1 VSTGTAAGCEFARGD
16 QALDLRQHRRRE
28 KIQKIDEVRR
38 ASHTGCNGQEEPDQA
53 WHAAEAEAEAEACHA
68 SVLAWAIGAAARTDT
83 DATNT
88 AVNRGYAFFDVKA
101 VDSEQRIIEGFASTP
116 TPDRG
121 GDVMEPSG
129 AQFVLPVPFL
139 WFHDDR
145 NPIGQVFSA
154 DVRPD
159 GIYIKAQVS
168 KVTTPGRLKTLVD
181 EAWAAF
187 TAKPPLVRGL
197 SIGWKSLEEAPIK
210 GTTFTRVLKWIWGE
224 LSAVTVPM
232 NTNATILAV
241 KQCDLAASGLNSPGV
256 SGTSTVVRLQKAA
269 PRMTIQEQITQ
280 FENTRAAKAARMNEL
295 MTKAGET
302 GSTLDVAASEEH
314 DTLGGE
320 VKSIDIHLTRL
331 HEMEKMNLAAATRVT
346 NTTPSVTASD
356 LRGGGSPYQSVTV
369 KANVPK
375 GTAFARMCMAMAA
388 GHGDSYQ
395 TLQHAKQ
402 WKDSTPEVEQMVE
415 HMWRTKAAVAV
426 GTTTDA
432 TWAGPLVVTQPLNEF
447 LELLRP
453 RTLLGRIPGLRQ
465 VPFNVS
471 VPSQTTGG
479 TYGWVG
485 QNKPKPVTKADYAT
499 VTVPFAKAA
508 GIIVLSE
515 ELVTLSTPSAEA
527 LVREEMIAGM
537 GAFLDV
543 QFNDPA
549 VAVAAN
555 VSPASITNG
564 ASTAAASGVTAAA
577 AKADL
582 AASIAVFTAANIPLE
597 GSVWLMSDSNAFG
610 LSVSLNALGQPLFPG
625 ITAQGGT
632 LFGMPV
638 VVSNNVSTRVILVHA
653 PSILFADEGGVRID
667 VSREASVQMDSAPT
681 DTVDA
686 TTVYLSLWQRNLIG
700 LKAERMI
707 TWIRARTA
715 AVRYI
720 TSAAYVG
727 T

>member
-1 VSTGTAAGCEFARGD
+1 VGVHRAYAILHVK
-16 QALDLRQHRRRE
+16 ALDDDKRIISGIATTPEPDRMGDVIEPLGVSFKNPLPLLLHHDTKQPVGFTTLKKPTKDGVE
-28 KIQKIDEVRR
+28 FTATLPSIDE
-38 ASHTGCNGQEEPDQA
+38 P
-53 WHAAEAEAEAEACHA
+53 
-68 SVLAWAIGAAARTDT
+68 GALK
-83 DATNT
+83 
-88 AVNRGYAFFDVKA
+88 NR
-101 VDSEQRIIEGFASTP
+101 
-116 TPDRG
+116 
-121 GDVMEPSG
+121 
-129 AQFVLPVPFL
+129 
-139 WFHDDR
+139 
-145 NPIGQVFSA
+145 
-154 DVRPD
+154 
-159 GIYIKAQVS
+159 
-168 KVTTPGRLKTLVD
+168 VD
-181 EAWAAF
+181 EAWQSIKA
-187 TAKPPLVRGL
+187 GL
-197 SIGWKSLEEAPIK
+197 IPGVSIGFRSIEEAFNKDTGGFRFLKSEVVELSLVTIPANASASIHTIKSLDTA
-210 GTTFTRVLKWIWGE
+210 
-224 LSAVTVPM
+224 
-232 NTNATILAV
+232 
-241 KQCDLAASGLNSPGV
+241 DLAASGLHAPGV
-256 SGTSTVVRLQKAA
+256 SGSLPVVRAGKAA
-269 PRMTIQEQITQ
+269 QKMADQSIADQITA
-280 FENTRAAKAARMNEL
+280 FENTRAARAARMNEIQ
-295 MTKAGET
+295 TKAAGRTKDEAEREEFDTIEREIASIDRELVDLRKMET
-302 GSTLDVAASEEH
+302 VNLAKATAITSTTSQIAASE
-314 DTLGGE
+314 
-320 VKSIDIHLTRL
+320 
-331 HEMEKMNLAAATRVT
+331 
-346 NTTPSVTASD
+346 
-356 LRGGGSPYQSVTV
+356 LRSPFQHVTV

-395 TLQHAKQ
+395 TLQYAKQ

-447 LELLRP
+447 LEMLRP

-564 ASTAAASGVTAAA
+564 AATAAATGVTAAA
-577 AKADL
+577 AKLDL
-582 AASIAVFTAANIPLE
+582 AGRVAVFAAANIPLD

-610 LSVSLNALGQPLFPG
+610 LSMSMNALGQPLFPG
-625 ITAQGGT
+625 MTAQGGT

-638 VVSNNVSTRVILVHA
+638 VVSNSLSTRVVLVHA
-653 PSILFADEGGVRID
+653 PSILYADEGGVRID

-707 TWIRARTA
+707 TWIRARSA
-715 AVRYI
+715 AVTYL
-720 TSAAYVG
+720 TAAAYVG

>member
-1 VSTGTAAGCEFARGD
+1 MN
-16 QALDLRQHRRRE
+16 
-28 KIQKIDEVRR
+28 R
-38 ASHTGCNGQEEPDQA
+38 AYSLLH
-53 WHAAEAEAEAEACHA
+53 
-68 SVLAWAIGAAARTDT
+68 
-83 DATNT
+83 
-88 AVNRGYAFFDVKA
+88 VKA
-101 VDSEQRIIEGFASTP
+101 VDADQRIISGIATTPEPDRAGDIIEPLGVSFTNPLPLLLFHDAKKPVGFATFKKP
-116 TPDRG
+116 TKTGIAFQATLPTIDEPGTLKDR
-121 GDVMEPSG
+121 
-129 AQFVLPVPFL
+129 
-139 WFHDDR
+139 
-145 NPIGQVFSA
+145 
-154 DVRPD
+154 
-159 GIYIKAQVS
+159 
-168 KVTTPGRLKTLVD
+168 VD
-181 EAWAAF
+181 EAWQSVKAG
-187 TAKPPLVRGL
+187 LVSGV
-197 SIGWKSLEEAPIK
+197 SIGFRSIEEAFNK
-210 GTTFTRVLKWIWGE
+210 ETNGFRFLKTEVME
-224 LSAVTVPM
+224 LSLVTVPA
-232 NTNATILAV
+232 NASATIHSIKAL
-241 KQCDLAASGLNSPGV
+241 DLAASGLHLPGV
-256 SGTSTVVRLQKAA
+256 TGLPVVTAVKAA
-269 PRMTIQEQITQ
+269 KPMTIPEQITQ
-280 FENTRAAKAARMNEL
+280 FEHTRAAKAARMTEL
-295 MTKAGET
+295 MEASAKT
-302 GSTLDVAASEEH
+302 GSTLDDAQTQEYDGLA
-314 DTLGGE
+314 LE
-320 VKSIDIHLTRL
+320 VKSVDAHLVRL
-331 HEMEKMNLAAATRVT
+331 HDQEQLNVLKATPIVT
-346 NTTPSVTASD
+346 TTHNSLTASE
-356 LRGGGSPYQSVTV
+356 LRGGGVPVITV

-388 GHGDSYQ
+388 GHGDSYK
-395 TLQHAKQ
+395 TLQYAKQ
-402 WKDSTPEVEQMVE
+402 WKDSTPEVEHMVE

-426 GTTTDA
+426 GTTTDS

-447 LELLRP
+447 LEMLRP

-564 ASTAAASGVTAAA
+564 AATAAASGVTAAA
-577 AKADL
+577 AKLDL
-582 AASIAVFTAANIPLE
+582 AGRVAVFTAASIPLE

-610 LSVSLNALGQPLFPG
+610 LSQSFNALGQPLFPG
-625 ITAQGGT
+625 MSAQGGT

-638 VVSNNVSTRVILVHA
+638 IVSNNVSTRVILMHA

-707 TWIRARTA
+707 TWIRARSA
-715 AVRYI
+715 AVTYL
-720 TSAAYVG
+720 TAAAYVG

>member
-1 VSTGTAAGCEFARGD
+1 VNRAYAIFHVKTVDSDKRQISGIATTPEPDRMGDIIEPLGVTFKNPLPLLLYHDSKKPVGWTTFKKPTKDGIEFTAS
-16 QALDLRQHRRRE
+16 LPT
-28 KIQKIDEVRR
+28 I
-38 ASHTGCNGQEEPDQA
+38 EEPGT
-53 WHAAEAEAEAEACHA
+53 
-68 SVLAWAIGAAARTDT
+68 LR
-83 DATNT
+83 
-88 AVNRGYAFFDVKA
+88 
-101 VDSEQRIIEGFASTP
+101 
-116 TPDRG
+116 DR
-121 GDVMEPSG
+121 VE
-129 AQFVLPVPFL
+129 
-139 WFHDDR
+139 
-145 NPIGQVFSA
+145 
-154 DVRPD
+154 
-159 GIYIKAQVS
+159 
-168 KVTTPGRLKTLVD
+168 
-181 EAWAAF
+181 EAWQSVK
-187 TAKPPLVRGL
+187 TGL
-197 SIGWKSLEEAPIK
+197 ISGVSIGFRALEEVFMKETMSFRFIK
-210 GTTFTRVLKWIWGE
+210 TEVVE
-224 LSAVTVPM
+224 LSLVTVPA
-232 NTNATILAV
+232 NASATITSIKAL
-241 KQCDLAASGLNSPGV
+241 DLAASGRHSPGV
-256 SGTSTVVRLQKAA
+256 TGSLPVVRVQKDA
-269 PRMTIQEQITQ
+269 PRMPNTIPEQITA
-280 FENTRAAKAARMNEL
+280 FETTRAAKAAQMNAL
-295 MTKAGET
+295 MTKAAET
-302 GSTLDVAASEEH
+302 GVTLDAAQTEEY
-314 DTLGGE
+314 DTLALE
-320 VKSIDIHLTRL
+320 VKSIDAHLTRL
-331 HEMEKMNLAAATRVT
+331 RDLEKTNIAAATKIT
-346 NTTPSVTASD
+346 NTTDVATASD
-356 LRGGGSPYQSVTV
+356 LRGGTSTTPVITV

-395 TLQHAKQ
+395 TLQYAKQ

-426 GTTTDA
+426 GVSTDA

-453 RTLLGRIPGLRQ
+453 RTLIGRIPGLRQ

-515 ELVTLSTPSAEA
+515 ELVKLSTPSAEN

-549 VAVAAN
+549 VAAVAN
-555 VSPASITNG
+555 VNPASITNG

-582 AASIAVFTAANIPLE
+582 AASIAVFTAANIPLD
-597 GSVWLMSDSNAFG
+597 GSVWLMNDSNAFG
-610 LSVSLNALGQPLFPG
+610 LSISMNALGQPLFPG
-625 ITAQGGT
+625 MTAQGGT

-638 VVSNNVSTRVILVHA
+638 IVSNNLSTRVVLVHA
-653 PSILFADEGGVRID
+653 PSILYADEGGVRID

-720 TSAAYVG
+720 TAASYIG

>member
-1 VSTGTAAGCEFARGD
+1 MD
-16 QALDLRQHRRRE
+16 
-28 KIQKIDEVRR
+28 R
-38 ASHTGCNGQEEPDQA
+38 AYS
-53 WHAAEAEAEAEACHA
+53 
-68 SVLAWAIGAAARTDT
+68 LLL
-83 DATNT
+83 
-88 AVNRGYAFFDVKA
+88 DVKA
-101 VDSEQRIIEGFASTP
+101 IDDGRRFSGLASTP
-116 TPDRG
+116 DLDRQGHAVEMAGVKFTNPLPLLLHHDPHRPVGSATLRATPEGIAFDAELPSITEPGPVKDDVDRAWQSVKAG
-121 GDVMEPSG
+121 
-129 AQFVLPVPFL
+129 L
-139 WFHDDR
+139 
-145 NPIGQVFSA
+145 
-154 DVRPD
+154 
-159 GIYIKAQVS
+159 IKGV
-168 KVTTPGRLKTLVD
+168 
-181 EAWAAF
+181 
-187 TAKPPLVRGL
+187 
-197 SIGWKSLEEAPIK
+197 SIGYRIVDGAVEMMKSGGIK
-210 GTTFTRVLKWIWGE
+210 LLKIEVFE
-224 LSAVTVPM
+224 LSLVTVPA
-232 NTNATILAV
+232 NARTTIRLI
-241 KQCDLAASGLNSPGV
+241 KELDLAASGLHPPGV
-256 SGTSTVVRLQKAA
+256 TGLPVVHAVKAA
-269 PRMTIQEQITQ
+269 RAMTTQEQITQ
-280 FENTRAAKAARMNEL
+280 FENTRAAKVAARDAL
-295 MTKAGET
+295 MTKAAET
-302 GSTLDVAASEEH
+302 GSTLDDAQSQEYDGLDAEI
-314 DTLGGE
+314 
-320 VKSIDIHLTRL
+320 KSVDAHLTRL
-331 HEMEKMNLAAATRVT
+331 RDLEKSNLQKATTIT
-346 NTTPSVTASD
+346 NTTSAITASE
-356 LRGGGSPYQSVTV
+356 LRGGGVPVITV

-395 TLQHAKQ
+395 TLQFAKQ

-471 VPSQTTGG
+471 VPTQTTGG

-508 GIIVLSE
+508 GIIVISE
-515 ELVTLSTPSAEA
+515 ELATLSSPSAEA

-564 ASTAAASGVTAAA
+564 AATAAASGVTAAA
-577 AKADL
+577 AKLDL
-582 AASIAVFTAANIPLE
+582 AGRVAVFTAANIPLD

-610 LSVSLNALGQPLFPG
+610 LSMSMNALGQPLFPG
-625 ITAQGGT
+625 MTAQGGT

-638 VVSNNVSTRVILVHA
+638 IVSNHVSTRVILMHA

-715 AVRYI
+715 AVTYL
-720 TSAAYVG
+720 TAAAYVG